1 MSLILSPRAEKQFRD
16 LSKTNQ
22 ILIANKLRKLPLEEN
37 LLDKE
42 KLARYKDIYRIRMG
56 DFRIV
61 YRKTKMQVYVVLIAH
76 RKEVYELLK
85 RLIL

>member
-1 MSLILSPRAEKQFRD
+1 MMLILYPKAEKQFKD

-22 ILIANKLRKLPLEEN
+22 ILIANKLRKLPLDES

-42 KLARYKDIYRIRMG
+42 KLAGYRDIYRIRMG
-56 DFRIV
+56 DYRIF
-61 YRKTKMQVYVVLIAH
+61 YRKIKTQIYVVLIAH

-85 RLIL
+85 RII